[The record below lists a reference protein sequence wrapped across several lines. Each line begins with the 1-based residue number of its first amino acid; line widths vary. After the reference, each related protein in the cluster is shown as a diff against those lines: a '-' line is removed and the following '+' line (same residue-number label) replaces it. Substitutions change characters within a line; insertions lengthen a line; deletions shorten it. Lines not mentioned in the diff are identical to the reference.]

1 MTQASLASHGD
12 DCGWRSLGEDQGF
25 GVSPVNFEASGEHP
39 SRDVEWAVLSSQ
51 QRSGLET
58 GLGAIGGQMVF
69 QAISD
74 EIIRRQIMMKRT
86 EF

>member
-1 MTQASLASHGD
+1 MG
-12 DCGWRSLGEDQGF
+12 GGGLGEDQGF

-51 QRSGLET
+51 QRSRLET
-58 GLGAIGGQMVF
+58 VLGAIGGQMVF

-74 EIIRRQIMMKRT
+74 EIIRRQTMMKRT